1 MHMFM
6 YRNIS
11 QLLCSLKRPR
21 NSDSVSST
29 NHPWYPKYD
38 LTVAGKT
45 SAHIYIH
52 IIKVYTF
59 MHIHTRIFNICMFI
73 TSYIAN
79 LLFLDI
85 YSISSSL
92 QFYVILQQTI
102 YTLIIS
108 LVQIP
113 VSGITEPEGG
123 NLSKPQINIVKS
135 PLERLEQVT
144 HQAAVQECTCFIP

>member
-1 MHMFM
+1 MNMFM

-21 NSDSVSST
+21 NRDSASS
-29 NHPWYPKYD
+29 NKHRWYPKHD
-38 LTVAGKT
+38 LAVAGKT

-52 IIKVYTF
+52 ILKVYTF
-59 MHIHTRIFNICMFI
+59 MHIHTRIFNIRMCI
-73 TSYIAN
+73 TSYLAI

-102 YTLIIS
+102 CTLIIS

-113 VSGITEPEGG
+113 VSGITGPEGG
-123 NLSKPQINIVKS
+123 NLFKPLINIVKS